1 MKLREKLCI
10 WLFEC
15 SKIPYAKYFKRTA
28 AWGLNSTQL
37 LTYPTNSLG
46 HVIGLFLKYN
56 GFEMIPKLER
66 HDAYHVI
73 TGYETSVKGEI
84 ELQYFLTGN
93 GKRSL
98 YQLASLTL
106 GTLLLPEYYHSYIR
120 AFQRGKTAYPIYTLD
135 LLPSLHIPMRTLKEQ
150 IFPLTHSNN

>member
-1 MKLREKLCI
+1 MKLRERLCVL
-10 WLFEC
+10 LFEC
-15 SKIPYAKYFKRTA
+15 SKIPYAKHFKSTA
-28 AWGLNSTQL
+28 SWGLNSTQL
-37 LTYPTNSLG
+37 LTYPSDSLG
-46 HVIGLFLKYN
+46 HTIGSFLKRN
-56 GFEMIPKLER
+56 KFEMIPKLER

-98 YQLASLTL
+98 YQLASMAL
-106 GTLLLPEYYHSYIR
+106 GTLLLPENYHSYLQ
-120 AFQRGKTAYPIYTLD
+120 AFHRGKTAYPIYTID
-135 LLPSLHIPMRTLKEQ
+135 LLPSLHIPLCALKKQ